1 MKLSNFTAKLTCI
14 AKPTWIKRNAFRILS
29 VAALAGAILTAAA
42 PAAQA
47 QQFGATVYVGGPY
60 RGAPRFAPVYYDRFF
75 ADGRYWQD
83 HRVYEEFLRH
93 RDWERFHHD
102 RFGWR

>member
-29 VAALAGAILTAAA
+29 VAALAGATLAAAA

-47 QQFGATVYVGGPY
+47 QQFGVGVRIGGPY
-60 RGAPRFAPVYYDRFF
+60 RPAPRFFAPAYHVGFW
-75 ADGRYWQD
+75 AEGRYWAD
-83 HRVYEEFLRH
+83 RRAYDDFCYHRN
-93 RDWERFHHD
+93 WERFHH
-102 RFGWR
+102 GWR